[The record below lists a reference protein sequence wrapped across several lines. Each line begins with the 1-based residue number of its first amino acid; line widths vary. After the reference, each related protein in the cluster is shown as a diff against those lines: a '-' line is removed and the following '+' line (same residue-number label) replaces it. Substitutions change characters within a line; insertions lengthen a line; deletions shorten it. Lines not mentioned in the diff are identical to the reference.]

1 MSSALMRREG
11 EATVNEISATID
23 LIKWLLA
30 LIVALVGVLFSICLW
45 EIRQLR
51 KSMHDLRNDLP
62 ARIVQWHEIMERKR
76 SP

>member
-1 MSSALMRREG
+1 MADLSA
-11 EATVNEISATID
+11 AVD

-30 LIVALVGVLFSICLW
+30 IIAALVGVLFGICQW

-62 ARIVQWHEIMERKR
+62 ARIVQWHDILDGRKK
-76 SP
+76 P